1 MEENRP
7 LYNRLEDNL
16 QKESNYTK
24 EDIKGWRRKW
34 KKFHKSLPNRIVLG
48 CEFIFYKHR
57 DNTFFKNILSQNS
70 SVDPSLPDS

>member
-16 QKESNYTK
+16 QKESNYTE

-34 KKFHKSLPNRIVLG
+34 KKFHKSLPNKVVFENG
-48 CEFIFYKHR
+48 FTFYKHE
-57 DNTFFKNILSQNS
+57 DNTYRLYQSQRKRWYW
-70 SVDPSLPDS
+70 PL